1 MVIFHSY
8 VAVYQRVSVFDSMV
22 SNAVCP
28 MMGYIPSTGNI
39 AREHDEFIIGFWCT
53 NDPYTTFEVKI
64 TKPSSQ
70 VWFKMSVKSWRHQ
83 SDPQSCFCFFLVALY
98 WLVHIYIYHPPS
110 LYHLLFLS
118 PWYPIGGEG
127 GTTVAP
133 YASNVIPAC
142 QGYGGHGGWH
152 GSAWAG
158 DPAPW
163 EQVSEIVGS
172 CGQQWSPGAQWCHP
186 GLRSASIEI

>member
-1 MVIFHSY
+1 
-8 VAVYQRVSVFDSMV
+8 
-22 SNAVCP
+22 
-28 MMGYIPSTGNI
+28 
-39 AREHDEFIIGFWCT
+39 
-53 NDPYTTFEVKI
+53 
-64 TKPSSQ
+64 

-98 WLVHIYIYHPPS
+98 LILTSTYI
-110 LYHLLFLS
+110 F
-118 PWYPIGGEG
+118 IRGEG

-186 GLRSASIEI
+186 GLRSASIGI